1 MPRNSVRPSHPPV
14 PRVVVL
20 VAVAVVLLGVGYLVG
35 RYFTSA
41 PPVSPPAPESPIDA
55 SGLPS
60 ATSSTN
66 GTGPGD
72 AVRPYDVDRP
82 YEEDLPDELN
92 GAATGTD
99 ADLPT
104 EIVLP
109 PSGNGA
115 RIALVIDDL
124 GRDLRDLDILR
135 DLGVPVTYSVLPFE
149 IRTSEVIDVLR
160 ARGAEILCHLPMEAS
175 GGANPGP
182 GALVRSMT
190 REELVDATRQALLAT
205 PGAVGVNNHMG
216 SQLTSD
222 AQALRPV
229 LETLLEEGL
238 FFLDSRTSAQSAGYR
253 LASEL
258 GIATA
263 RRHVFLDPDPSLEA
277 IRFQWRRLL
286 DLAHRQG
293 AAIAIGHPYDHTF
306 QVLQE
311 EVAAAREKGYEFVP
325 VSYLL
330 ERPGGPE

>member
-20 VAVAVVLLGVGYLVG
+20 LAVAAVLLGVGYLAG
-35 RYFTSA
+35 SYFTNS
-41 PPVSPPAPESPIDA
+41 PPPPAPGDPPVES
-55 SGLPS
+55 SVLPS
-60 ATSSTN
+60 GGPSPTSTN
-66 GTGPGD
+66 GRSHSGE
-72 AVRPYDVDRP
+72 VDRP
-82 YEEDLPDELN
+82 YEEDLPAEL
-92 GAATGTD
+92 TGTD

-104 EIVLP
+104 EIVP
-109 PSGNGA
+109 PSSGNGA

-124 GRDLRDLDILR
+124 GRDLHDLDVLR
-135 DLGVPVTYSVLPFE
+135 DLGVPITYSVLPFE
-149 IRTSEVIDVLR
+149 IRTPEVIDVLR
-160 ARGAEILCHLPMEAS
+160 ARGAEYLCHLPMEAS

-190 REELVDATRQALLAT
+190 RLELIDATRQALLAT

-222 AQALRPV
+222 GEALRPV

-238 FFLDSRTSAQSAGYR
+238 FFLDSRTSGQSVGYQ
-253 LASEL
+253 LATEL

-277 IRFQWRRLL
+277 IRSQWRRLL

-293 AAIAIGHPYDHTF
+293 AAIAIGHPYDTTF